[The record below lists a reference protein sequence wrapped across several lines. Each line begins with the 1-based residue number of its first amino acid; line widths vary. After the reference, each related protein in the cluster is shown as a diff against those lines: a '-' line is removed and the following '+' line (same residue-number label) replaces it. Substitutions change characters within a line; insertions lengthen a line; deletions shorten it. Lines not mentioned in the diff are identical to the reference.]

1 MREYI
6 EAGKVADFHDHH
18 YPSEMS
24 VDALIQTFLMD
35 ESDEAVETF
44 LKRFDSEWERYNR
57 DLIRKVKEYYKVD
70 DLTLENIALAR
81 NWILKGSEPDIER
94 TAIYVLKDF
103 REGRLGLF
111 ILDDLPQD

>member
-1 MREYI
+1 MRKMFT
-6 EAGKVADFHDHH
+6 KV
-18 YPSEMS
+18 
-24 VDALIQTFLMD
+24 LIAFLSFLLFTGCRD
-35 ESDEAVETF
+35 E
-44 LKRFDSEWERYNR
+44 
-57 DLIRKVKEYYKVD
+57 VKEYYKVD